1 MANPISFNPLFIG
14 VDAGRVLGT
23 RIPSFPADALLEIR
37 QPEPAGASLL
47 EKRVRSVA
55 GLAVWQQNKAM
66 RYIDDHIEDCIRV
79 EDIASMVRLSAS
91 RFSKAFKVSFGR
103 SPYDYVLARRV
114 EAAKYLITHTS
125 EPLSQVAQACGLSDQ
140 AHLSKVFK
148 RLVGV
153 TPLKYRRA
161 TTRTRNAPSA
171 PAGWTRLAP
180 GLELPSSV
188 M

>member
-1 MANPISFNPLFIG
+1 MANPSSFNPLFIG
-14 VDAGRVLGT
+14 VDAGRILGT
-23 RIPSFPADALLEIR
+23 KVPSLPVERPLVGNRKTE
-37 QPEPAGASLL
+37 SLTVAMP
-47 EKRVRSVA
+47 EKRARTIA
-55 GLAVWQQNKAM
+55 GLAVWQKNKAI

-79 EDIASMVRLSAS
+79 EDVASLVKLSAS

-114 EAAKYLITHTS
+114 EAAKYLISNTD
-125 EPLSQVAQACGLSDQ
+125 EPLSQVAHACGLSDQ

-161 TTRTRNAPSA
+161 SGRVRNVSA
-171 PAGWTRLAP
+171 PASWTRLAP
-180 GLELPSSV
+180 SLEAAGSL